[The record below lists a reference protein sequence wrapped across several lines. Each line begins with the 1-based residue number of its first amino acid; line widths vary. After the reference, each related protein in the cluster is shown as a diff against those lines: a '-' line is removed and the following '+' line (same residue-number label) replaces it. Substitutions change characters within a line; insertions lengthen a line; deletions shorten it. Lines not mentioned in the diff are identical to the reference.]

1 MTGFQLTRPGTAS
14 WTVPAREAVGSGRHA
29 SDARAKLTFRR
40 MFYLARHVK
49 RG

>member
-14 WTVPAREAVGSGRHA
+14 WTLPVREAVDSGRHA
-29 SDARAKLTFRR
+29 SDLRARWTLRR
-40 MFYLARHVK
+40 MFYLARHVR

>member
-14 WTVPAREAVGSGRHA
+14 WTVPAREVVGSGRHA

-40 MFYLARHVK
+40 LFYLARHVK

>member
-1 MTGFQLTRPGTAS
+1 MTGFQLTRPGAAS

-29 SDARAKLTFRR
+29 SNVRARLTFRR
-40 MFYLARHVK
+40 LFYLARHAR